1 MTEQYTVLRRFR
13 HGAAHQLL
21 CLKYDSY
28 IGRAVELFGE
38 YSEAEVD
45 VFRGM
50 VRPDDVCIDGGAL
63 FGEHTLALSDLCP
76 AGHVIAF
83 EPQRIPFQILCGNAQ
98 LNSADNIDAERA
110 ALGALEGHTRV
121 EPLSPYQDSPW
132 GLSKAG
138 THGDR
143 VRVRTIDS
151 LNLRRLDFVKL
162 DLEGAEPDAI
172 LGAKETLLRCRPI
185 LYVEYNYNRPA
196 ILATLA
202 MCGYFQHWRH
212 RAPVHREPNYLGR
225 AMLDGV
231 KMPDPSDMLLSIAPG
246 TNRIMSDRWP
256 SWVAANGFEPVE
268 GVE

>member
-28 IGRAVELFGE
+28 IGRAVELYGE

-45 VFRGM
+45 VFRAF
-50 VRPDDVCIDGGAL
+50 VRPEDVCIDGGAL
-63 FGEHTLALSDLCP
+63 FGEHTLALADLCP

-83 EPQRIPFQILCGNAQ
+83 EPQRIPFQMLCGNAQ

-110 ALGALEGHTRV
+110 ALGALEGHTRI
-121 EPLSPYQDSPW
+121 EPLSPYCDSPW
-132 GLSKAG
+132 GLTKAG
-138 THGDR
+138 THGER

-151 LNLRRLDFVKL
+151 LNLKRLDFVKL

-172 LGAKETLLRCRPI
+172 LGAKETFLRCRPI
-185 LYVEYNYNRPA
+185 LYVEFNYNRDA

-202 MCGYFQHWRH
+202 MCGYFDYWRH
-212 RAPVHREPNYLGR
+212 RAPVHRVPNYTGR
-225 AMLDGV
+225 PLLEGV
-231 KMPDPSDMLLSIAPG
+231 PMPDPSDMLLAMPPLG
-246 TNRIMSDRWP
+246 HRVMPDHWP
-256 SWVAANGFEPVE
+256 MWSAANGFESVK
-268 GVE
+268 GAQ

>member
-1 MTEQYTVLRRFR
+1 M
-13 HGAAHQLL
+13 LL
-21 CLKYDSY
+21 CLKEDSY
-28 IGRAVELFGE
+28 IGRAVELYGE

-63 FGEHTLALSDLCP
+63 FGEHTLALADLCP

-83 EPQRIPFQILCGNAQ
+83 EPQRIPFQMLCGNCQ
-98 LNSADNIDAERA
+98 LNSADNVDCERA

-121 EPLSPYQDSPW
+121 EPLSPYNDSPW
-132 GLSKAG
+132 GLTKAG

-143 VRVRTIDS
+143 VPVRTIDS

-172 LGAKETLLRCRPI
+172 LGGKETLLRCRPI
-185 LYVEYNYNRPA
+185 LYVEFMFNRPA
-196 ILATLA
+196 ILAMLA

-212 RAPVHREPNYLGR
+212 KAPVHREPNYLGR
-225 AMLDGV
+225 PLIEGV
-231 KMPDPSDMLLSIAPG
+231 PIPEPSDMLLSIAPG
-246 TNRIMSDRWP
+246 TNRIMADRWP
-256 SWVAANGFEPVE
+256 CWTAARGFEPVKGAE
-268 GVE
+268 